1 MVGLSR
7 WLLLVV
13 LAGCGC
19 SSRQA
24 GSTKEA
30 PVTVR
35 VRQPA
40 RVERALVVR
49 ASGTVEARETVPL
62 AFQVGGRVARVA
74 VEEGQAV
81 KRGQLL
87 AELEKTDYEL
97 GAQAAEADLAAAEA
111 QAEKARRG
119 ARSQEVAQARIQYEQ
134 AMDEHNRMR
143 QLFERRSLAEND
155 YRKFE
160 ARYRAS
166 REQYELLKAGA
177 REEDRLAAE
186 AQSRKAGVNVRLNQ
200 KRLSDARLEAPLDAV
215 VLRRLIQPAEMVAP
229 GHPALILGDLN
240 PVRVRVGIP
249 EAEIGKIATGQQ
261 ATVRVPALGE
271 RTFAGTVEL
280 VAYAAEPSSRT
291 FAVRI
296 LTANPRLELRAGM
309 VAEAEITTG
318 MKQSALT
325 LPGESIIRDPQGVT
339 NVLVYFPEQRQVWT
353 RRVKVGGV
361 VGNEIEVTE
370 GLSEQ
375 DEVVVAGQA
384 RLRSGSVVTAVR
396 GQQ

>member
-1 MVGLSR
+1 
-7 WLLLVV
+7 
-13 LAGCGC
+13 
-19 SSRQA
+19 
-24 GSTKEA
+24 
-30 PVTVR
+30 
-35 VRQPA
+35 
-40 RVERALVVR
+40 
-49 ASGTVEARETVPL
+49 
-62 AFQVGGRVARVA
+62 
-74 VEEGQAV
+74 
-81 KRGQLL
+81 
-87 AELEKTDYEL
+87 
-97 GAQAAEADLAAAEA
+97 
-111 QAEKARRG
+111 
-119 ARSQEVAQARIQYEQ
+119 
-134 AMDEHNRMR
+134 
-143 QLFERRSLAEND
+143 
-155 YRKFE
+155 
-160 ARYRAS
+160 
-166 REQYELLKAGA
+166 
-177 REEDRLAAE
+177 
-186 AQSRKAGVNVRLNQ
+186 VNLRLNQ
-200 KRLSDARLEAPLDAV
+200 KRLSDARLQAPLDAV

-296 LTANPRLELRAGM
+296 LTANPRLDLRAGM

-339 NVLVYFPEQRQVWT
+339 HVLVYFPEQRQVWT

-375 DEVVVAGQA
+375 DEVVVAGQT
-384 RLRSGSVVTAVR
+384 RVRSGTVVTAVR